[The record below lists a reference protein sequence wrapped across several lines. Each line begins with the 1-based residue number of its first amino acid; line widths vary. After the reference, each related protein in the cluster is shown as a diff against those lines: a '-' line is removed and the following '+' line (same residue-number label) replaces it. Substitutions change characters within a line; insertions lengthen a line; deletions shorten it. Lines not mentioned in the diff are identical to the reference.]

1 MASMRDIKRRRES
14 IQSTSQITK
23 AMKLVSTVKLQKAKG
38 HAEETKPYFQK
49 MYETVSGML
58 ARSGGAEG
66 PYQKEEKEGPK
77 KKGVIVITSNRG
89 LAGGYN
95 SNVVKLVTQGDFD
108 KENTVI
114 FPVGRKGLESLRRYG
129 YSCQGDYSEVMNK
142 PLFGDA
148 VSIGKTVTGALE
160 SGEIDELYLAYTV
173 FKNTVTQIPTLIKI
187 LPFGEDDAQNDAAQD
202 AAAASQSAPTP
213 QSAPASQSVSASH
226 SVPQEKQGPVA
237 LMNYEPEEEET
248 LGYIIPLYVNSLIF
262 GALVEAVASENGARM
277 QAMDSATSNAEEMIG
292 TLGLQYNRA
301 RQAAITQELTEIVAG
316 AAAIS

>member
-1 MASMRDIKRRRES
+1 MASMRDIKRRRAS
-14 IQSTSQITK
+14 VQSTSQITK

-49 MYETVSGML
+49 MYQTVSGML
-58 ARSGGAEG
+58 AKSGGSVSNPYLKERKGDG
-66 PYQKEEKEGPK
+66 PV
-77 KKGVIVITSNRG
+77 KKGVILITSNRG

-95 SNVVKLVTQGDFD
+95 SNVIKLVTQGDFD
-108 KENTVI
+108 RENTVI
-114 FPVGRKGLESLRRYG
+114 YPVGRKGLEAMQRMG
-129 YSCQGDYSEVMNK
+129 YKCEGDYSEVINK

-148 VSIGKTVTGALE
+148 SAIGKTVTGALE
-160 SGEIDELYLAYTV
+160 NGDIDEVYLAYTV
-173 FKNTVTQIPTLIKI
+173 FKNTVTQIPTLIKM
-187 LPFGEDDAQNDAAQD
+187 LPFSEEDVSEMQDDAESEQ
-202 AAAASQSAPTP
+202 QS
-213 QSAPASQSVSASH
+213 
-226 SVPQEKQGPVA
+226 EKKGAVA

-277 QAMDSATSNAEEMIG
+277 QAMDSATSNAEEMIE

-316 AAAIS
+316 ASAIS

>member
-1 MASMRDIKRRRES
+1 MASMRDIKRRRAS
-14 IQSTSQITK
+14 VQSTSQITK

-49 MYETVSGML
+49 MYQTVSGML
-58 ARSGGAEG
+58 AKSGGSVSNPYLKERKGDG
-66 PYQKEEKEGPK
+66 PV
-77 KKGVIVITSNRG
+77 KKGVILITSNRG

-95 SNVVKLVTQGDFD
+95 SNVIKLVTQGNFD
-108 KENTVI
+108 RENTVI
-114 FPVGRKGLESLRRYG
+114 YPVGRKGLEAMQRMG
-129 YSCQGDYSEVMNK
+129 YKCEGDYSEVINK

-148 VSIGKTVTGALE
+148 SAIGKTVTGALE
-160 SGEIDELYLAYTV
+160 NGDIDEVYLAYTV
-173 FKNTVTQIPTLIKI
+173 FKNTVTQIPTLIKM
-187 LPFGEDDAQNDAAQD
+187 LPFSEEDVSEMQDDAESEQ
-202 AAAASQSAPTP
+202 QS
-213 QSAPASQSVSASH
+213 
-226 SVPQEKQGPVA
+226 EKKGAVA

-277 QAMDSATSNAEEMIG
+277 QAMDSATSNAEEMIE

-316 AAAIS
+316 ASAIS